1 MTVLFGDAWAVV
13 YFFLVFMVYSFIP
26 PFLGGVAAMN
36 LGEGYERMR
45 YEGDDARV
53 NERDPV

>member
-1 MTVLFGDAWAVV
+1 
-13 YFFLVFMVYSFIP
+13 MVYSFIP